1 MKLLLIK
8 HPKNSPKMEKNQF
21 DELMN
26 EFQNLKVEN
35 LNLKKDIKL
44 IKNIVV
50 GVSIYGLTV
59 ITAYGL
65 GAIFGLIKRCF

>member
-1 MKLLLIK
+1 
-8 HPKNSPKMEKNQF
+8 MEKNQF

-50 GVSIYGLTV
+50 GVSIYALTLM
-59 ITAYGL
+59 TAYGL
-65 GAIFGLIKRCF
+65 GLIFGFLKKFF

>member
-1 MKLLLIK
+1 
-8 HPKNSPKMEKNQF
+8 MEKNQF
-21 DELMN
+21 DELLN

-50 GVSIYGLTV
+50 GVSIYGL
-59 ITAYGL
+59 ILMTAYGL
-65 GAIFGLIKRCF
+65 GVIFGLIKKFF